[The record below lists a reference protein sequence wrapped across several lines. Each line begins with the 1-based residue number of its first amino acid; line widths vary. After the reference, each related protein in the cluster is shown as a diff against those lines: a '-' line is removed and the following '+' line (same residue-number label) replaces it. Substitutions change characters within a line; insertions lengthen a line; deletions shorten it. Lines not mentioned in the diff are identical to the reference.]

1 MQITK
6 HDNTYVIE
14 WADGSYTIVSPD
26 SVDDSDREL
35 AEILEQISHS
45 EDPS

>member
-1 MQITK
+1 MQIHK
-6 HDNTYVIE
+6 HGNTYVIE

-35 AEILEQISHS
+35 AEILEAIQQDQT
-45 EDPS
+45 E

>member
-1 MQITK
+1 MQIHK
-6 HDNTYVIE
+6 HGDTYVIE

-35 AEILEQISHS
+35 AEILEAIQDT
-45 EDPS
+45 DPE